1 LRYLHALQLYAL
13 RAKTTTSNSGKHFVL
28 LGATSAMGPLRLLL
42 DLGASVIA
50 IDINRPHV
58 WSSLL
63 ALARSSSGTLTF
75 PLSAEQ
81 STLQDDAALA
91 AAAGANLL
99 TQTPEIL
106 DWLKGVFL
114 KEPLVV
120 GAYAYLD
127 GELHVRVSLAMDAII
142 KVFVCAISFLA
153 LLITAC
159 CGQSK
164 DRAVSLLV
172 WRLVACREGIGGV
185 CCAAAAPC

>member
-1 LRYLHALQLYAL
+1 
-13 RAKTTTSNSGKHFVL
+13 
-28 LGATSAMGPLRLLL
+28 MGPLRLLL

-127 GELHVRVSLAMDAII
+127 GELH
-142 KVFVCAISFLA
+142 FLA

>member
-1 LRYLHALQLYAL
+1 
-13 RAKTTTSNSGKHFVL
+13 
-28 LGATSAMGPLRLLL
+28 MGPLRLLL

-81 STLQDDAALA
+81 STLQDDDASIA

-106 DWLKGVFL
+106 DWLRGVFP

-142 KVFVCAISFLA
+142 KVCVCAQLFSIFG
-153 LLITAC
+153 TTDC
-159 CGQSK
+159 
-164 DRAVSLLV
+164 SLL
-172 WRLVACREGIGGV
+172 RTEQKLCSGSYQRRDL
-185 CCAAAAPC
+185 

>member
-1 LRYLHALQLYAL
+1 
-13 RAKTTTSNSGKHFVL
+13 
-28 LGATSAMGPLRLLL
+28 MGPLRLLL

-99 TQTPEIL
+99 TQTPEVL
-106 DWLKGVFL
+106 DWLKGVFP

-142 KVFVCAISFLA
+142 KVCVCVCVDYYSSA
-153 LLITAC
+153 LLKTAC
-159 CGQSK
+159 FILGS
-164 DRAVSLLV
+164 DRAVGLLV
-172 WRLVACREGIGGV
+172 
-185 CCAAAAPC
+185 